1 MTAPTPRPG
10 LARIESLRVRN
21 YRVLRDLALNEITPL
36 TVFAG
41 PNGSG
46 KSTLFDV
53 FAFLAECFDE
63 GLRRAWDRRGRG
75 REIRSRGST
84 GLIEF
89 EIKYREP
96 GLSPITYRLAIDDG
110 PRGPVVVS
118 ESLR

>member
-1 MTAPTPRPG
+1 MTGPVPRPG

-21 YRVLRDLALNEITPL
+21 YRVLRDLTLNEITPL

-75 REIRSRGST
+75 REIRSRGSE
-84 GLIEF
+84 GPVEF
-89 EIKYREP
+89 EVKYRESE
-96 GLSPITYRLAIDDG
+96 LATPITYCRQIH
-110 PRGPVVVS
+110 
-118 ESLR
+118 

>member
-1 MTAPTPRPG
+1 MTGPVPRPG

-21 YRVLRDLALNEITPL
+21 YRVLRDLTLNEITPL

-46 KSTLFDV
+46 KSPLFDA

-75 REIRSRGST
+75 REIRARGSE
-84 GLIEF
+84 GPVEF
-89 EIKYREP
+89 EIKYRESK
-96 GLSPITYRLAIDDG
+96 LAAPITYHLAIDDG
-110 PRGPVVVS
+110 PRGPIVFS
-118 ESLR
+118 ES